1 MQGFCELLFELS
13 NEDRLSILRE
23 LRKNPMKL
31 SHLSERF
38 GFTVPE
44 TARNISRLSEASLII
59 RDADGSYRLTPF
71 GEEALQLLPGFE
83 FLSKNKSY
91 FTTHTLSALPR
102 EFVVSLGALEK
113 YKPISELTT
122 ILHNVEKA
130 MSEAEEY
137 FWFMS
142 DQLLA
147 SGLPI
152 AVEAVKRGVAF
163 KKLLPRNVNIP
174 DDVLAMANN
183 PVFEI
188 AAREKKFESRY
199 LDRVDVAIFLSEK
212 EVAAICFPETQGRLD
227 YLGFT
232 TKDELAHKWSKSL
245 FSYYWDKA
253 KR

>member
-1 MQGFCELLFELS
+1 
-13 NEDRLSILRE
+13 
-23 LRKNPMKL
+23 
-31 SHLSERF
+31 
-38 GFTVPE
+38 
-44 TARNISRLSEASLII
+44 
-59 RDADGSYRLTPF
+59 
-71 GEEALQLLPGFE
+71 
-83 FLSKNKSY
+83 
-91 FTTHTLSALPR
+91 
-102 EFVVSLGALEK
+102 
-113 YKPISELTT
+113 
-122 ILHNVEKA
+122 
-130 MSEAEEY
+130 Y

-232 TKDELAHKWSKSL
+232 TKDELAHKWSKS
-245 FSYYWDKA
+245 
-253 KR
+253 